1 MRPQLKEA
9 IKAWPTL
16 SKALSVPHKRA
27 EYEETVALL
36 DELIDEV
43 GENERHPLAS
53 LMETLS
59 AVVEAYEQHHVP
71 EFLGDARSSLKALMK
86 EHGLTQKDI
95 PEVGTQGVVSEV
107 LNGKR
112 RLNVRQIQALGRR
125 FGVAQT
131 VFLGPV

>member
-1 MRPQLKEA
+1 MRLKLKEI
-9 IKAWPTL
+9 IKAWPVL

-36 DELIDEV
+36 DELIDTV
-43 GENERHPLAS
+43 GENENHPLAS

-71 EFLGDARSSLKALMK
+71 EFSEEPRFSLRALMK
-86 EHGLTQKDI
+86 EHGLTQGNL
-95 PEVGTQGVVSEV
+95 PEVGSQGVVSEV

-112 RLNVRQIQALGRR
+112 RLNIRQIQALSHR
-125 FGVAQT
+125 FGVAPA
-131 VFLGPV
+131 VFL

>member
-1 MRPQLKEA
+1 MMRLQMKEA
-9 IKAWPTL
+9 LKAWPVL

-27 EYEETVALL
+27 EYEKAVAFL
-36 DELIDEV
+36 DELIDIV

-71 EFLGDARSSLKALMK
+71 EFLGNSRFSLKALMK
-86 EHGLTQKDI
+86 EHGLTQGNL
-95 PEVGTQGVVSEV
+95 PEVGSQGVVSEV

-112 RLNVRQIQALGRR
+112 RLNVRQIQALSHR
-125 FGVAQT
+125 FGVAPA
-131 VFLGPV
+131 VFL